1 MKINPRSLT
10 IRFTIPYVV
19 TLAII
24 VVLFIANGFWQSSR
38 LLNQQLDGTLQ
49 ADTDALIET
58 YELGGLERV
67 TELLENRLKKRPQ
80 DDVVYLLTDQNYKTI
95 LGNIQ
100 VWPENFPKKAKLLEV
115 DRGENYEFGKDI
127 RYLHTEFAN
136 GFHLLVG
143 RETIQLEI
151 LEDQA
156 TVTSSWFIAFIIFLG
171 LAGGFFLHRKLNNKL
186 STITSHCEQIRQG
199 DLFIRFPAKDKGD
212 EINDMSKTLNEM
224 LDQVQSL
231 MQDIQHITDNIA
243 HDLRTPLTRVHN
255 QLELLGAELEN
266 ETHQAKAYQAIEDL
280 NDLLATFNAM
290 LRISQLESRSVESN
304 FTPVNLA
311 EIIQDCV
318 ELYEPLADEK
328 EQEITLSQS
337 DQLWIEGDRNL
348 IFQMIGNILENAIK
362 YTQPKSVHTVEAQRF
377 GDRCIIEIR
386 DQGPGIPISEL
397 PNITKRF
404 YRLDKSRH
412 QRGNGLGLSLV
423 KAVANLH
430 HGTVEFSNQSGLCVK
445 LTFPFSGQSS

>member
-10 IRFTIPYVV
+10 IRFTIPYVI
-19 TLAII
+19 TLAVI
-24 VVLFIANGFWQSSR
+24 VFLFIANGFWQSSR

-49 ADTDALIET
+49 ADTDALKET
-58 YELGGLERV
+58 YELGGLERL
-67 TELLENRLKKRPQ
+67 TELLENRLKKRQQ
-80 DDVVYLLTDQNYKTI
+80 DDVVYLLTDQNFNVI
-95 LGNIQ
+95 LGNIPT
-100 VWPENFPKKAKLLEV
+100 WPENFPKNARLMEV

-127 RYLHTEFAN
+127 RYLHTELAN

-143 RETIQLEI
+143 RETIQLET

-156 TVTSSWFIAFIIFLG
+156 TVTSSWFISFIIFLG

-199 DLFIRFPAKDKGD
+199 DLFIRFPVKDKGD
-212 EINDMSKTLNEM
+212 EIDDMSKTLNDM

-231 MQDIQHITDNIA
+231 MLDIQHITDNIA
-243 HDLRTPLTRVHN
+243 HDLRSPLTRVHN
-255 QLELLGAELEN
+255 QLEQLGAELEN
-266 ETHQAKAYQAIEDL
+266 EGQQAKAYQAIDDL
-280 NDLLATFNAM
+280 NHLLATFNAM
-290 LRISQLESRSVESN
+290 LKISHLESRSAENN
-304 FTPVNLA
+304 FVPINLA

-318 ELYEPLADEK
+318 ELFEPLADEK
-328 EQEITLSQS
+328 EQRITLLQS
-337 DQLWIEGDRNL
+337 EPLWIEGDRNL

-362 YTQPKSVHTVEAQRF
+362 YVKPGAVHSVTAKRL
-377 GDRCIIEIR
+377 GDICVIEIQ
-386 DQGPGIPISEL
+386 DQGPGIPPEEL

-423 KAVANLH
+423 KAVATLH
-430 HGTVEFSNQSGLCVK
+430 HGTVEFSNPSGLCVK
-445 LTFPFSGQSS
+445 LTFPCSVTTS